1 MWEDEH
7 GIIHYGCDEEE
18 ELYDFPSVM
27 HAHVVDQVANA
38 PIADFELRML
48 DCDEGDMDAEDDM
61 ENDSEPIWD
70 DCTVVM
76 AFPLSGG
83 EIDGVTVDYV
93 DSDGDGMVSSGDIS
107 IVSGPVSEYEIQP
120 YDTWAEEYSADSA
133 LIGQELPGFGA
144 FLGVI
149 GLLGAA
155 LAGREKDA

>member
-1 MWEDEH
+1 
-7 GIIHYGCDEEE
+7 
-18 ELYDFPSVM
+18 
-27 HAHVVDQVANA
+27 
-38 PIADFELRML
+38 
-48 DCDEGDMDAEDDM
+48 
-61 ENDSEPIWD
+61 
-70 DCTVVM
+70 
-76 AFPLSGG
+76 
-83 EIDGVTVDYV
+83 V

>member
-1 MWEDEH
+1 MWEDEN
-7 GIIHYGCDEEE
+7 GVIHYGCDDEEE
-18 ELYDFPSVM
+18 WYDFPTVM

-48 DCDEGDMDAEDDM
+48 DCDEDDMEAEDDM
-61 ENDSEPIWD
+61 EDDSEPIWD
-70 DCTVVM
+70 ECTVVM
-76 AFPLSGG
+76 AFPLGGG
-83 EIDGVTVDYV
+83 EIDGIVVDYV

-107 IVSGPVSEYEIQP
+107 IVSGPVGEYEIQP

-155 LAGREKDA
+155 LAGRERDA